1 MTISGVGND
10 NQITVKSKL
19 SNKHSDQ
26 QQMQKK
32 KLKEMKKM
40 SLTMNDFGLNNNCQF
55 LSIILSSAVS
65 SSVSVVTLLSMFH

>member
-1 MTISGVGND
+1 MTISGFGND

-40 SLTMNDFGLNNNCQF
+40 SLTMNDFGLNNN
-55 LSIILSSAVS
+55 LSGKNVSADR
-65 SSVSVVTLLSMFH
+65 